1 MLQTNPFI
9 TIRVDGLHRSSLNL
23 NTGSGEDRQTLLI
36 DDIRLIKWVCQLK
49 SRVTYDDA
57 LKITRELFGISELQA
72 HEMIAMGVQNQILVE
87 EVSQNLDINNG
98 RVWEEFG
105 WRDALDFHLAVRDL
119 QFNPDREDYLSAMTA
134 YLKASEVGLDEPPLG
149 PYKEKYSGAEYI
161 DLPTVSDGVMRSTLR
176 EALHARTPFMPYSK
190 IAVTWEQFSELMQ
203 QVYGIQSETN
213 GLLGTFYRRTSPSGG
228 ARHPIETYIVINDV
242 ENIPPGLY
250 HYSPKHHRLEIMRQ
264 DNLRE
269 IAGTLCFEK
278 TGIKT
283 ASAVVF
289 LTVRWSRHMW
299 KYRYARSYR
308 MVLFDVGHLVQTHV
322 LTGCAIGIRS
332 YLCPSVHDSECLQF
346 LNLEEDCDE
355 GVVFAIGIGPM

>member
-1 MLQTNPFI
+1 MLRTNPFI
-9 TIRVDGLHRSSLNL
+9 TIRVDGLRRTSLNL
-23 NTGSGEDRQTLLI
+23 NTGSGENRQTLLV
-36 DDIRLIKWVCQLK
+36 DDMRLIKWVCQLK
-49 SRVTYDDA
+49 SGVNYDDA
-57 LKITRELFGISELQA
+57 LKITRELFDISESQA
-72 HEMIAMGVQNQILVE
+72 QEMIAMGLQNQILVE

-119 QFNPDREDYLSAMTA
+119 QFNSDREDYLSAMTA
-134 YLKASEVGLDEPPLG
+134 YLEASKVGLDEPSLG
-149 PYKEKYSGAEYI
+149 PYKEKYLDAEHI
-161 DLPTVSDGVMRSTLR
+161 ALLAASDRVMHSTMG
-176 EALHARTPFMPYSK
+176 EALQARTPFMPYSE
-190 IAVTWEQFSELMQ
+190 ISVTWEQFSELMQ

-213 GLLGTFYRRTSPSGG
+213 GLLGTYYRRTSPSGG

-264 DNLRE
+264 DNLRAT
-269 IAGTLCFEK
+269 AGTLCFEK

-283 ASAVVF
+283 ASAVIF
-289 LTVRWSRHMW
+289 LTVRWQRHMW

-346 LNLEEDCDE
+346 LGLEEDCDE
-355 GVVFAIGIGPM
+355 GVVFAIGIGSM